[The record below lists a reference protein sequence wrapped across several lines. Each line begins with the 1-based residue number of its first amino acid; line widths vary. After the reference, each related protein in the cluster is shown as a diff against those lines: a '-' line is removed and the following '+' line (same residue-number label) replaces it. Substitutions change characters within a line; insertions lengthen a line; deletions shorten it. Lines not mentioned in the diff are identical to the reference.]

1 MIKNCKNG
9 NKCCFSSQTHKTI
22 TEYGSEMQKAMINKM
37 EKEKYNKEYSKRSEV
52 EDPYGILK
60 EQFSIEKEIV
70 IGMVR
75 TEERLNLNA
84 LTYNL
89 IRLYNITQNNK
100 NSK

>member
-37 EKEKYNKEYSKRSEV
+37 EKEEYKKEYSKRSAV

-60 EQFSIEKEIV
+60 
-70 IGMVR
+70 
-75 TEERLNLNA
+75 
-84 LTYNL
+84 
-89 IRLYNITQNNK
+89 NNSQQK
-100 NSK
+100 KKS